1 MSFVL
6 YKELLEFRENIDTE
20 CENISILKIKAI
32 KLDESKNLKISFRQK
47 MKMGHIGCCDYIR
60 FSRDNLILIEFSD
73 LIKQKR
79 ALEKKY
85 DNIKNSDKVIRE
97 ENINKIK
104 NTLLLISHY
113 LKSKK
118 RVDIYSKKF
127 ILGVCSDSKSDL
139 IAFEKLKLELI
150 SAAKPLIDT
159 VSIIPI
165 NNKISIKKYLYNG

>member
-1 MSFVL
+1 MSFAL
-6 YKELLEFRENIDTE
+6 YKELLEFREHIDTE
-20 CENISILKIKAI
+20 CENLSILNLKAM
-32 KLDESKNLKISFRQK
+32 KLDESKNLKISFRKK

-79 ALEKKY
+79 ALEKKHR
-85 DNIKNSDKVIRE
+85 DIKASDKVIRE

-104 NTLLLISHY
+104 NTLLLLSYY

-118 RVDIYSKKF
+118 IVDIYSKKF
-127 ILGVCSDSKSDL
+127 ILGVCSNTKSDL

-150 SAAKPLIDT
+150 SATKPLIDT
-159 VSIIPI
+159 VSIVPI
-165 NNKISIKKYLYNG
+165 NSKISIKKYLF